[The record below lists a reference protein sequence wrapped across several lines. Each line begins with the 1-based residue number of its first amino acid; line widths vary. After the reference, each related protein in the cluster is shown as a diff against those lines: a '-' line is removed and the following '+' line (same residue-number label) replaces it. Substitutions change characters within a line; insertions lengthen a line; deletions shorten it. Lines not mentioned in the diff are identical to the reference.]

1 MCDAMWGE
9 HKLCVLLPSSGVNP
23 LTSMEQFKDGQT
35 SVMLRT
41 PNSVRGLDFT
51 DLTHVYTLYLP
62 ANDPREY
69 LHLAGRVGRIGQL
82 GSVAGTGG
90 RVTSILQPA
99 EAEKMVHLADEL
111 SFDFIDVE
119 YELGETLSKS
129 SDVEDM
135 RRFLENNL
143 TLVDLT
149 EDHDLDLDELEKKR
163 PAVTYD
169 DDDDDEEND
178 DDDDE

>member
-1 MCDAMWGE
+1 M
-9 HKLCVLLPSSGVNP
+9 
-23 LTSMEQFKDGQT
+23 
-35 SVMLRT
+35 
-41 PNSVRGLDFT
+41 
-51 DLTHVYTLYLP
+51 
-62 ANDPREY
+62 
-69 LHLAGRVGRIGQL
+69 
-82 GSVAGTGG
+82 
-90 RVTSILQPA
+90 TSILQPA

-119 YELGETLSKS
+119 YELGETLSES

-135 RRFLENNL
+135 RRFLEDTL

-149 EDHDLDLDELEKKR
+149 EDPDLDLDELEKNR

-169 DDDDDEEND
+169 DDEDDDD